1 MFICH
6 KTKHKTHTSMKKIFV
21 FTAFASLLFGFQ
33 ACNKVVDIV
42 QSTPKLPEVPYE
54 YLSINR
60 FGSTQNLSQLIKD
73 ESAKTIN
80 NHSVALGR
88 VLFYDKNL
96 SINNHI
102 SCGSCHIQ
110 QLAFSDGV
118 ALSNGFRNKKTT
130 RNSMG
135 LLNAVLNNNMFWDSR
150 AGSPLE
156 LSLMPVFDHLEMGME
171 SHEML
176 VNKLE
181 KVDYYPALFEKAF
194 GTKDISSDKIALAL
208 THFIHSIFSEN
219 SKFDQRMKNP
229 AMKFTELEQ
238 LGSDLFFSPRLKCGE
253 CHNGPN
259 FSAPDFPGGPYGAR
273 FDGNTSQDRKGTAN
287 IGLDRVYADKGRK
300 NGHFKIPSLRNIE
313 LTAPYMH
320 DGRFATLEQVID
332 HYDRGIQAHPEL
344 DDKLKENG
352 KPIRMHMNEIEKKAL
367 LAFLKTLTDKELIRD
382 PRFSDPFVH

>member
-1 MFICH
+1 
-6 KTKHKTHTSMKKIFV
+6 MKKIFV
-21 FTAFASLLFGFQ
+21 MIGLASFLIGFQ
-33 ACNKVVDIV
+33 ACDKGMKIV
-42 QSTPKLPEVPYE
+42 ESIPKLPETPYE
-54 YLSINR
+54 YLEIQR
-60 FGSTQNLSQLIKD
+60 FGSVQNLSSMIKD
-73 ESAKTIN
+73 ESSNTIN

-96 SINNHI
+96 SVNNHI

-110 QLAFSDGV
+110 QLAFTDGV
-118 ALSNGFRNKKTT
+118 ALSNGFRNKTT
-130 RNSMG
+130 SRNSMG

-171 SHEML
+171 SHDM
-176 VNKLE
+176 LE
-181 KVDYYPALFEKAF
+181 KKLQNVSYYPALFEKAF
-194 GTKDISSDKIALAL
+194 GSKEISSDKIALAL
-208 THFIHSIFSEN
+208 THFVHSIFSEN
-219 SKFDQRMKNP
+219 SKFDKVSGNKGGQNQS
-229 AMKFTELEQ
+229 FTALEQ
-238 LGSDLFFSPRLKCGE
+238 LGSELFFSARLKCGE

-273 FDGNTSQDRKGTAN
+273 FDGSGDDRKGTAN

-320 DGRFATLEQVID
+320 DGRFATLEEVIN
-332 HYDRGIQAHPEL
+332 HYNSGIQPHPEL
-344 DDKLKENG
+344 DEKLKENG
-352 KPIRMHMNEIEKKAL
+352 KPIRLNMSEIEKEAL
-367 LAFLKTLTDKELIRD
+367 IAFLKTLTDKELIRD